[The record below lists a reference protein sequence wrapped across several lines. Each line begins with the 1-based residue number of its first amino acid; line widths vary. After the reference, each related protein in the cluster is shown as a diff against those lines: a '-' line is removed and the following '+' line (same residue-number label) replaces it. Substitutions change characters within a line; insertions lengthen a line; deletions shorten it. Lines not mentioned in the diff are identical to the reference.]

1 MAKRTTK
8 DYWVKQELVYRE
20 YERCLDIDLA
30 MTLVGLSEEEQT
42 LVLNDKELEARI
54 LILDAGNK
62 AGMLIQLREL
72 STSAYNE
79 GVRLAALKELGK
91 TYYPK
96 RFRDDGQSMRKQRTI
111 QYEVVE
117 PKP

>member
-1 MAKRTTK
+1 MAKTRNK

-20 YERCLDIDLA
+20 YEKCLDIDLA
-30 MTLVGLSEEEQT
+30 MTLVGLSNEEQD
-42 LVLNDKELEARI
+42 LILNDKELEARI
-54 LILDAGNK
+54 LILDASNK
-62 AGMLIQLREL
+62 ADMLIQLREL
-72 STSAYNE
+72 SKSAYNE

-96 RFRDDGQSMRKQRTI
+96 RFKDEGQSTRKQRTI

-117 PKP
+117 PTP

>member
-1 MAKRTTK
+1 MMAKRNK
-8 DYWVKQELVYRE
+8 DYWVKQELVYQE
-20 YERCLDIDLA
+20 YDRCLDIDLA

-42 LVLNDKELEARI
+42 LILNDKELEARI

-62 AGMLIQLREL
+62 ANMLVQLREL

-96 RFRDDGQSMRKQRTI
+96 RFRDDGQSIRKQRTI

-117 PKP
+117 PTP

>member
-1 MAKRTTK
+1 MAKRPNEG
-8 DYWVKQELVYRE
+8 YWIKQELVYRE
-20 YERCLDIDLA
+20 YERCLDLDLA
-30 MTLVGLSEEEQT
+30 MTLVSLSEDEQT
-42 LVLNDKELEARI
+42 LILNDKELEARI
-54 LILDAGNK
+54 LILDASNK
-62 AGMLIQLREL
+62 ADMLIQLRQL

-96 RFRDDGQSMRKQRTI
+96 RFRDDGQSVRKQRTI

-117 PKP
+117 PKA